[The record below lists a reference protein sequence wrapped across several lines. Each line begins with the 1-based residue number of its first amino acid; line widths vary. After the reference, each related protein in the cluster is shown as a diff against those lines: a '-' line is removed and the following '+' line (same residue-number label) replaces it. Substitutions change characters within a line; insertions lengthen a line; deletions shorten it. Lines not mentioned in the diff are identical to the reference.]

1 MTGRLDM
8 LRMLAVVCA
17 VCGVLATL
25 GCGFELRREAQLA
38 TSWQHLAFVTPD
50 DRGVL
55 AREVRAA
62 LARGGATL
70 VPARD
75 GVPVV
80 RVLAAGIDVEPVA
93 IDATARVQEYA
104 VILRVELEAQAAD
117 GSIAMPKQV
126 IELRREYAFD
136 ESQALGAQAQQD
148 LIRRELER
156 EMVQQVMLRIA
167 ALR

>member
-1 MTGRLDM
+1 MPMPRIIAVALA
-8 LRMLAVVCA
+8 AVVI
-17 VCGVLATL
+17 LASA
-25 GCGFELRREAQLA
+25 GCGFELRREVALA
-38 TSWQHLAFVTPD
+38 TGWQRLAFVTPD
-50 DRGVL
+50 ERGVL

-62 LARGGATL
+62 LARGGAEV
-70 VPARD
+70 VPATD

-80 RVLAAGIDVEPVA
+80 RVVSANVGVEPVA

-117 GSIAMPKQV
+117 GSVALPKQA

-136 ESQALGAQAQQD
+136 ESQALGAQSQQD

-156 EMVQQVMLRIA
+156 DMVQQVMLRIA

>member
-1 MTGRLDM
+1 MTGSKAMSRI
-8 LRMLAVVCA
+8 LAVVLA
-17 VCGVLATL
+17 VLVVLATP
-25 GCGFELRREAQLA
+25 GCGFELRREAELTPA
-38 TSWQHLAFVTPD
+38 WQRLAFVTPD
-50 DRGVL
+50 DRGLL

-62 LARGGATL
+62 LARGGATV
-70 VPARD
+70 VPATD

-80 RVLAAGIDVEPVA
+80 RVLAAGVSVEPVA

-117 GSIAMPKQV
+117 GSVALPRQA

>member
-1 MTGRLDM
+1 MSRI
-8 LRMLAVVCA
+8 LAVVLTA
-17 VCGVLATL
+17 LLVLATS
-25 GCGFELRREAQLA
+25 GCGFELRREVELA
-38 TSWQHLAFVTPD
+38 SGWQRLAFVTPD

-62 LARGGATL
+62 LARGGAEV
-70 VPARD
+70 VPATD

-80 RVLAAGIDVEPVA
+80 RVLSANVGVEPVA

-117 GSIAMPKQV
+117 GSIALSKLP